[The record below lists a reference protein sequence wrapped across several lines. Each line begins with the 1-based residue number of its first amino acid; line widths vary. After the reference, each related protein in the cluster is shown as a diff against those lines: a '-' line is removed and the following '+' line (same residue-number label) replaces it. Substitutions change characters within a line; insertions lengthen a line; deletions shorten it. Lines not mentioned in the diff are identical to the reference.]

1 MAPTAAGGLAA
12 GGDFT
17 QVGGAATRRLALFG

>member
-1 MAPTAAGGLAA
+1 MTPTARGSLAA

-17 QVGGAATRRLALFG
+17 QVGGAAIRRLALFG